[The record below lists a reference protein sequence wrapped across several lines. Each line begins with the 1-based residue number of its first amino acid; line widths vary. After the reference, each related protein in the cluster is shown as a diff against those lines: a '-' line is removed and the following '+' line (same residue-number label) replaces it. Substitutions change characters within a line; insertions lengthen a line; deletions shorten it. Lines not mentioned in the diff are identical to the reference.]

1 MRRLSRPIALLL
13 LFASASCTTAGDT
26 PAAAPEGAT
35 HAEVRSITGTPEG
48 KFGGINSVSMDG
60 KGNLLVC
67 DDGKQAVLVV
77 SPDGTL
83 VGTLEPGFA
92 PNSACVHSD
101 ETTYVGGTGKLVK
114 LDGSGKVVASVDVP
128 DQGLVAGI
136 ATTATDVFAALRVG
150 YSFTVT
156 RYSHRLTDAKP
167 VISRLRGCC
176 GQMHIVAA
184 GDKVFAA
191 ENARH
196 RVVSF
201 DREGKEAASWGKA
214 GRTNVEDF
222 GSCCNPMN
230 LWAAPDGSLYTS
242 EASLGRVKHYSA
254 DGKFLGLVGN
264 ATVDGGCVNVS
275 VVASSDG
282 SRVFVLDR
290 GANAIRV
297 LEKK

>member
-1 MRRLSRPIALLL
+1 
-13 LFASASCTTAGDT
+13 
-26 PAAAPEGAT
+26 
-35 HAEVRSITGTPEG
+35 
-48 KFGGINSVSMDG
+48 
-60 KGNLLVC
+60 
-67 DDGKQAVLVV
+67 
-77 SPDGTL
+77 
-83 VGTLEPGFA
+83 
-92 PNSACVHSD
+92 
-101 ETTYVGGTGKLVK
+101 
-114 LDGSGKVVASVDVP
+114 
-128 DQGLVAGI
+128 VAGI
-136 ATTATDVFAALRVG
+136 ATTASDVFAALRVG

-156 RYSHRLTDAKP
+156 RYSHRLTDPKP
-167 VISRLRGCC
+167 VVSRLRGCC

-201 DREGKEAASWGKA
+201 DRDGQVVAAWGKA

-254 DGKFLGLVGN
+254 DGKFLGLVGK

-275 VVASSDG
+275 LAASADG